1 MGSFSSSSGVLP
13 KIDAGVSLSAM
24 KTSKVAPL
32 PTSPAPNCTNVAKE
46 ANPIKSQIPQ
56 EAGKSDSKGT
66 LPKEP
71 GWRLSSSSKM
81 KVTEP
86 RSSCEDELDRVISSF
101 KSDTSISSNGP
112 LKEYY
117 RADRSRIKHQPK
129 LRFDPPPKLVKEAVL
144 VSATLEKLA
153 IQERPD
159 LMADQMLKKGPAG
172 QDAKQAC
179 PLDPNGGYL
188 GNSLEHV
195 KLVTYYDTDD
205 LEKSSRSG
213 KSNQVPKSSSS
224 KRGKQQAKVAEAKDS
239 PKKND

>member
-13 KIDAGVSLSAM
+13 KIDADVSLSAT
-24 KTSKVAPL
+24 KTSKVACL
-32 PTSPAPNCTNVAKE
+32 STSPAPNCTNAAKE
-46 ANPIKSQIPQ
+46 ATPIKTQIPQ

-81 KVTEP
+81 KVIEP
-86 RSSCEDELDRVISSF
+86 RSSCDDELDRVISSF

-129 LRFDPPPKLVKEAVL
+129 VRFDPPPKLVKEAVL

-153 IQERPD
+153 IHERPM
-159 LMADQMLKKGPAG
+159 MADQIPKKGPAG

-195 KLVTYYDTDD
+195 KLVTYYDTDE

-213 KSNQVPKSSSS
+213 KSNQMTKSSSS

-239 PKKND
+239 PKKNN